1 MARNRGLVA
10 AMEEELALLEPEA
23 EAVDPALLVEDG
35 ENMETS
41 VGEVVEAGGE
51 VDGQLDSIDTGLDAA
66 DELEAH
72 TEIMEDS
79 IETGGMDE
87 TAAQVM
93 EVAIESIRNR
103 LKMKKK
109 VVMPAMES
117 FGAKGDRV
125 AATKLAME
133 AASDVLKTVWAA
145 IVNACKRMS
154 GFIASIVDKI
164 LKGAEHTKER
174 IEALKTSVKGIEGR
188 SPTEAKVPAGSF
200 GAGLTT
206 KAGASYS
213 GIESAYKTLAKA
225 VASGKGAVDSAIE
238 AIKTSADFEKA
249 VADKEAFDN
258 FPNANRKLEGFTES
272 NEYGAAPEGCA
283 FAVSAELPG
292 GVRFVQTFTTEAA
305 SKGQAALLGYSS
317 AKLEIKAIK
326 GGVAEVKELDTL
338 GTSEMDTLLITATDL
353 VTAMI
358 AAKSNLA
365 GLVAA
370 RKDFDATID
379 KVANVIDSEGNESP
393 DAESVKRAAV
403 IKKAIAGMNSY
414 AAGSVKEINAYGLTT
429 TKKVLDYV
437 GASVKAH
444 AAKVEDKAAKP
455 VEKIKAE
462 EV

>member
-51 VDGQLDSIDTGLDAA
+51 VDGELDNIDTGLDAVE
-66 DELEAH
+66 ELEAH
-72 TEIMEDS
+72 TDIMEKS

-87 TAAQVM
+87 TAAQMV

-103 LKMKKK
+103 LHMKKK
-109 VVMPAMES
+109 AVMPAMES

-133 AASDVLKTVWAA
+133 GAADVVKTVWAA

-188 SPTEAKVPAGSF
+188 SATQNKVPAGSF
-200 GAGLTT
+200 GAGL
-206 KAGASYS
+206 AGKSGVSFS
-213 GIESAYKTLAKA
+213 GIEKTYKTLAAA
-225 VASGKGAVDSAIE
+225 VAGSKGGVDGAIQ
-238 AIKTSADFEKA
+238 ALKTSADFEKA
-249 VADKEAFDN
+249 VADKEAFDGFSN
-258 FPNANRKLEGFTES
+258 KIQKLEGFTITT
-272 NEYGAAPEGCA
+272 EYGAAPANCV
-283 FAVSAELPG
+283 FAASAELPG
-292 GVRFVQTFTTEAA
+292 GVRFVQTYASETTPKGEATL
-305 SKGQAALLGYSS
+305 SGYSS

-326 GGVAEVKELDTL
+326 GGVSEVKELDTL
-338 GTSEMDTLLITATDL
+338 STTEMDTLLITATDL

-358 AAKSNLA
+358 AAKSNLTA
-365 GLVAA
+365 LTAA

-379 KVANVIDSEGNESP
+379 KVANVIDTDGKESP

-414 AAGSVKEINAYGLTT
+414 TAAAVKEVNAYGLTT

-437 GASVKAH
+437 GASIKAH

>member
-23 EAVDPALLVEDG
+23 EAVDPALLAVDG
-35 ENMETS
+35 DNMETS

-51 VDGQLDSIDTGLDAA
+51 VDGELDAIDTGLDATN
-66 DELEAH
+66 ELEAH
-72 TEIMEDS
+72 TDIMEDS

-133 AASDVLKTVWAA
+133 AAADVLKTVWAA

-164 LKGAEHTKER
+164 TKGAEHTKER

-188 SPTEAKVPAGSF
+188 SPTETKVPAGSF
-200 GAGLTT
+200 GAGLAG
-206 KAGASYS
+206 KSGASFS
-213 GIESAYKTLAKA
+213 GISKTYKTLADA
-225 VASGKGAVDSAIE
+225 VASGKDAVDGAVE
-238 AIKTSADFEKA
+238 ALKTSIDFEKA
-249 VADKEAFDN
+249 VGSKEEFDN
-258 FPNANRKLEGFTES
+258 FSNKNRKLTGF
-272 NEYGAAPEGCA
+272 NETNDFGTAPANCA
-283 FAVSAELPG
+283 FAASAELPG
-292 GVRFVQTFTTEAA
+292 GVCFVQTFAVETTPKGEASLKCYA
-305 SKGQAALLGYSS
+305 SAN
-317 AKLEIKAIK
+317 LEVKAIK
-326 GGVAEVKELDTL
+326 GGAADVKELDTL
-338 GTSEMDTLLITATDL
+338 STTEMDTLLITATDL

-358 AAKSNLA
+358 AAKANLA
-365 GLVAA
+365 NLVSA
-370 RKDFDATID
+370 RKTFDATID
-379 KVANVIDSEGNESP
+379 KVANVVDSEGNESP
-393 DAESVKRAAV
+393 DKESVARAKV
-403 IKKAIAGMNSY
+403 VKEAIAGMNKYS
-414 AAGSVKEINAYGLTT
+414 ADAVKAINAYGLTT

-444 AAKVEDKAAKP
+444 AAKAADAAAKP